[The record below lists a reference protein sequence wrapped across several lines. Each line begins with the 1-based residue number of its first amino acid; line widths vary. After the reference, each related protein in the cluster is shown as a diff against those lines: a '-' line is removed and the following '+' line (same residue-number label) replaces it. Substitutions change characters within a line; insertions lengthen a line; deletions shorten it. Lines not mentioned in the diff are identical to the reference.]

1 MNFFGIGSLE
11 IIIILVVAFL
21 VLGPTRLVGVARGL
35 GKIVRE
41 LRNATGQMTR
51 IMEEEDQERP
61 PKEKDPGE
69 GQ

>member
-1 MNFFGIGSLE
+1 MSFFGIGSLE

-41 LRNATGQMTR
+41 LRSATSQITR